1 MIYLKGLFIKREKP
15 IKFAVTIN
23 VKYID
28 FNILYGWYSINYSL
42 LKFNHYVIY
51 FYKIYFIC

>member
-1 MIYLKGLFIKREKP
+1 MYLKRLFIKREKP

-28 FNILYGWYSINYSL
+28 LNILYG
-42 LKFNHYVIY
+42 
-51 FYKIYFIC
+51 